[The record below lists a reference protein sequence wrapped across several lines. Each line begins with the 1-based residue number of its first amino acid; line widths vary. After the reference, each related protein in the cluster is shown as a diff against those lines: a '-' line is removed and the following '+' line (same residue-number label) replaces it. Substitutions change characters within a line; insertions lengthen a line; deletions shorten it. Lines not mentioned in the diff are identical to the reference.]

1 MLQIVL
7 LAGKF
12 VFLIVL
18 YLFIYRV
25 IRSTNREFRA
35 STSGPSTVGFSSAP
49 GTSAPVPTAN
59 ASAPTASAP
68 APIGTAGEAPAAHGA
83 VWTLVVEKSP
93 TLRPGETYELPRGA
107 SALAGRAP
115 ETDIYLRD
123 TFVSSKHALF
133 ESTPEGLIVEDLR
146 STNGTLVN
154 GAEISEARALQAGD
168 RVEVGDTVFRV
179 EVR

>member
-12 VFLIVL
+12 IFLIIL

-25 IRSTNREFRA
+25 IRSASRELRPAVPA
-35 STSGPSTVGFSSAP
+35 SGDGERFVAAGPR
-49 GTSAPVPTAN
+49 
-59 ASAPTASAP
+59 
-68 APIGTAGEAPAAHGA
+68 AGEVISLPTGVASGRPGQG
-83 VWTLVVEKSP
+83 VWTLVVQKSP
-93 TLRPGETYELPRGA
+93 ALPQGTAFPFPVGA
-107 SALAGRAP
+107 HSLAGRSADM
-115 ETDIYLRD
+115 DIYLQD

-133 ESTPEGLIVEDLR
+133 EVTEDGLQVEDLR
-146 STNGTLVN
+146 STNGTQVN
-154 GAEISEARALQAGD
+154 GADISDVRLLAVGD